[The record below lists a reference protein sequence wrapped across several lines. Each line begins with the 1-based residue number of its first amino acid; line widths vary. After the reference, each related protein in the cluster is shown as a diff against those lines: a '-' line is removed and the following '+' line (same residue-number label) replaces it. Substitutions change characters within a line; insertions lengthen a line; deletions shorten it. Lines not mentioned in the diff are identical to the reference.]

1 MKNIVLI
8 ASLLLLLG
16 CNGGTNDS
24 KLKNYPENIEFG
36 SQGGTEQFTICIP
49 EGCELITPKDCT
61 WVEIDYIQ
69 EAAAN
74 GDSRAWITLLIS
86 ENNTQSPR
94 ETTVTIRPKE
104 FINIGNIIKGK
115 GGLPKKIKIKQE
127 GVMIE
132 NICDLNMRMIFV
144 KGGTFTFGTPGSN
157 EEHLVTLD
165 SYYIGETEVTQAQW
179 RAIMGSNPSEFVG
192 DCHPVDH
199 ISWADALA
207 FCQRLSQLTGKRYT
221 LPTEAQWEYAARGGD
236 MSNGCIYS
244 GSNYINEVAKYG
256 SSISGHLNVKSL
268 KPNELGIYD
277 MSGNVWEWCSDWYG
291 SLGSSPETNPRG
303 PYSGTK
309 RVVRGGSWSRDAE
322 GCTVTYRGVNSP
334 QHRGSSYGLRVV
346 CLP

>member
-8 ASLLLLLG
+8 ASLLLLFG

-24 KLKNYPENIEFG
+24 KLKKYPDNIEFG

-49 EGCELITPKDCT
+49 EGYELIIPKDCT
-61 WVEIDYIQ
+61 WVEVDYIQ
-69 EAAAN
+69 ED
-74 GDSRAWITLLIS
+74 GDSTAWLTLIIS
-86 ENNTQSPR
+86 ENDRLSPR
-94 ETTVTIRPKE
+94 ETTVTIRPKGL
-104 FINIGNIIKGK
+104 IGIGDIIKGR
-115 GGLPKKIKIKQE
+115 GGLSKRIKIKQQ

-144 KGGTFTFGTPGSN
+144 KGGTFTMGTPGSN

-165 SYYIGETEVTQAQW
+165 SFYIGETEITQAQW
-179 RAIMGSNPSEFVG
+179 RAVMGSNPSEFVG
-192 DCHPVDH
+192 DSHPVDH
-199 ISWADALA
+199 ISWADAQA
-207 FCQRLSQLTGKRYT
+207 FCQKLSQLTGKRYT

-236 MSNGCIYS
+236 KSKGFKYS
-244 GSNYINEVAKYG
+244 GSNNIDEVAKYG
-256 SSISGHLNVKSL
+256 SISDGHLNVKSL

-291 SLGSSPETNPRG
+291 SIGSWPETNPRG
-303 PYSGTK
+303 PHSGTK
-309 RVVRGGSWSRDAE
+309 RVVRGGSWSRDAG
-322 GCTVTYRGVNSP
+322 GCTVSYRGVNTP